1 MSLRAQLTLA
11 FTILIT
17 LIVIVSGFVAVR
29 SAENNLVSGVDDFL
43 ETRVANIGVGPEAR
57 TKAEQNLIRLRN
69 VTDLLSEPDSVS
81 QIVSAKG
88 DIVISY
94 PFKLPINDSDI
105 SLAAGSKDGSLRS
118 RVVKIRT
125 VETNGVEYRMISSQL
140 LGGGL
145 VQIAR
150 DLSEVRAAVSG
161 MVRSFLLLG
170 LAAIAAGILLGWGL
184 ASRLTK
190 PITRLSKAA
199 KHVAKTQDLQAY
211 IDLDDGDLEV
221 RALANSFNVMLQAL
235 SKSRQQ
241 QRRLV
246 ADASHELRTPL
257 TSLRT
262 NIEVLSRSK
271 TITADERASIIDDL
285 QSEIKDLSLLV
296 EEIVELATA
305 KSRKEEEFAEIDL
318 SEIALDVVEK
328 FQRRSGRNIQLTSS
342 GNSIRYVQGSGIDR
356 AVSNL
361 IDNAIKFSPENS
373 TVIVSVVDGRLSVRD
388 FGLGIDDKDG
398 PHLFDRFFRSVEARD
413 LPGSGLGLS
422 IVQEIIKAHGGEV
435 FVEKPKDGVG
445 TIVGFSI

>member
-118 RVVKIRT
+118 RVAKIRT

-170 LAAIAAGILLGWGL
+170 LAAIAAGILL
-184 ASRLTK
+184 
-190 PITRLSKAA
+190 
-199 KHVAKTQDLQAY
+199 
-211 IDLDDGDLEV
+211 
-221 RALANSFNVMLQAL
+221 
-235 SKSRQQ
+235 
-241 QRRLV
+241 
-246 ADASHELRTPL
+246 
-257 TSLRT
+257 
-262 NIEVLSRSK
+262 
-271 TITADERASIIDDL
+271 
-285 QSEIKDLSLLV
+285 
-296 EEIVELATA
+296 
-305 KSRKEEEFAEIDL
+305 
-318 SEIALDVVEK
+318 
-328 FQRRSGRNIQLTSS
+328 
-342 GNSIRYVQGSGIDR
+342 
-356 AVSNL
+356 
-361 IDNAIKFSPENS
+361 
-373 TVIVSVVDGRLSVRD
+373 
-388 FGLGIDDKDG
+388 
-398 PHLFDRFFRSVEARD
+398 
-413 LPGSGLGLS
+413 
-422 IVQEIIKAHGGEV
+422 
-435 FVEKPKDGVG
+435 
-445 TIVGFSI
+445 

>member
-1 MSLRAQLTLA
+1 MSLRTQLTLA

-29 SAENNLVSGVDDFL
+29 SAENRLIDGVDDFL
-43 ETRVANIGVGPEAR
+43 EERVANIGVGQEAR
-57 TKAEQNLIRLRN
+57 SKAEQNLIRLRN
-69 VTDLLSEPDSVS
+69 LEDILSAPDSVT
-81 QIVSAKG
+81 QIINVRGEIIIA
-88 DIVISY
+88 Y
-94 PFKLPINDSDI
+94 PFKLPVNDSDI
-105 SLAAGSKDGSLRS
+105 SLAIGSKDVSMRS
-118 RVVKIRT
+118 RVIKIRT
-125 VETNGVEYRMISSQL
+125 TQINGDDYRIISGQL
-140 LGGGL
+140 PGGGV
-145 VQIAR
+145 VQVAR
-150 DLSEVRAAVSG
+150 DLTEVRAAVSG

-170 LAAIAAGILLGWGL
+170 LGAIAVGILLGWVL

-221 RALANSFNVMLQAL
+221 RALAKSFNVMLQAL
-235 SKSRQQ
+235 SKSREQ

-262 NIEVLSRSK
+262 NIEVLARTN
-271 TITADERASIIDDL
+271 TITEDERVSIINDL
-285 QSEIKDLSLLV
+285 RSEIEELSLLV

-305 KSRKEEEFAEIDL
+305 KSREEEEFAEIDL
-318 SEIALDVVEK
+318 SEIALEVIEK
-328 FQRRSGRNIQLTSS
+328 FQRRSGRNIQLASS

-356 AVSNL
+356 AISNL

-373 TVIVSVVDGRLSVRD
+373 KVIVSVADGKVSVRD
-388 FGLGIDDKDG
+388 FGPGVEDEDESR
-398 PHLFDRFFRSVEARD
+398 LFDRFFRSVGTRD

-422 IVQEIIKAHGGEV
+422 IVHEIVKAHGGQV
-435 FVEKPKDGVG
+435 FVDQPDDGIG
-445 TIVGFSI
+445 TIVGFAL

>member
-17 LIVIVSGFVAVR
+17 LIVTISGFVAVR

-81 QIVSAKG
+81 QVVSAKG
-88 DIVISY
+88 EIVIGY
-94 PFKLPINDSDI
+94 PFKLPVNDSDI

-125 VETNGVEYRMISSQL
+125 VEINGDDYRMISSQL
-140 LGGGL
+140 PGGGI
-145 VQIAR
+145 VQVAR

-170 LAAIAAGILLGWGL
+170 LVAIAAGILLGWGL

-235 SKSRQQ
+235 SQSREQ

-262 NIEVLSRSK
+262 NIEVLSRTK
-271 TITADERASIIDDL
+271 TITADERASIINDL
-285 QSEIKDLSLLV
+285 QSEIKELSLLV

-305 KSRKEEEFAEIDL
+305 KSREEEEFAEIDL

-328 FQRRSGRNIQLTSS
+328 FQRRSGRNIQLASS
-342 GNSIRYVQGSGIDR
+342 GKSIRYVQGSGIDR

-373 TVIVSVVDGRLSVRD
+373 KVIVSVIDGRVSVRD
-388 FGLGIDDKDG
+388 FGIGIDDKDG
-398 PHLFDRFFRSVEARD
+398 PRLFDRFFRSVEARD

-422 IVQEIIKAHGGEV
+422 IVQDIIKAHGGEV
-435 FVEKPKDGVG
+435 FVDEPEDGVG

>member
-17 LIVIVSGFVAVR
+17 LIVTVSGFVAVR
-29 SAENNLVSGVDDFL
+29 SAENNLVSGVDNFL

-81 QIVSAKG
+81 QVVSAKG
-88 DIVISY
+88 EIVVAY
-94 PFKLPINDSDI
+94 PFKLPVNVSDI
-105 SLAAGSKDGSLRS
+105 SLAAGSKDSSLRS
-118 RVVKIRT
+118 RVAKIRT
-125 VETNGVEYRMISSQL
+125 VEINGDDYRMISSQL
-140 LGGGL
+140 PDGGI
-145 VQIAR
+145 VQVAR

-170 LAAIAAGILLGWGL
+170 LGAIAAGILLGWGL

-235 SKSRQQ
+235 SKSREQ

-262 NIEVLSRSK
+262 NIEVLSRTK
-271 TITADERASIIDDL
+271 TITADERASIINDL
-285 QSEIKDLSLLV
+285 QSEIEELSLLV
-296 EEIVELATA
+296 GEIVELATA
-305 KSRKEEEFAEIDL
+305 KSREEEEFAEIDL

-328 FQRRSGRNIQLTSS
+328 FQRRSGRNIQLVSS
-342 GNSIRYVQGSGIDR
+342 GKSMRYVQGSGIDR
-356 AVSNL
+356 AISNL

-373 TVIVSVVDGRLSVRD
+373 KVIVSVVDGRVSVRD
-388 FGLGIDDKDG
+388 FGIGIDDKYG
-398 PHLFDRFFRSVEARD
+398 PRLFDRFFRSVEARD

-435 FVEKPKDGVG
+435 FIDEPEDGIG

>member
-328 FQRRSGRNIQLTSS
+328 FQRRSGRNIQLTFS

>member
-1 MSLRAQLTLA
+1 MSLRTQLTLA

-17 LIVIVSGFVAVR
+17 LIVTVSGFVAVR
-29 SAENNLVSGVDDFL
+29 SAENNLVDGVDDFL
-43 ETRVANIGVGPEAR
+43 KARVANIGVGPEAR
-57 TKAEQNLIRLRN
+57 TKVEQNLIKLRN
-69 VTDLLSEPDSVS
+69 LTDLLSEPDSVS
-81 QIVSAKG
+81 QILNVKG
-88 DIVISY
+88 EKVISY
-94 PFKLPINDSDI
+94 PFELPVNDSDI
-105 SLAAGSKDGSLRS
+105 SLAAGMKNDSLRS
-118 RVVKIRT
+118 RVAKIRT
-125 VETNGVEYRMISSQL
+125 VQINGGDYRMISSQL
-140 LGGGL
+140 QDGGL
-145 VQIAR
+145 AQIAR

-161 MVRSFLLLG
+161 MVKSFLLLG
-170 LAAIAAGILLGWGL
+170 LGAIAAGILLGWGL

-221 RALANSFNVMLQAL
+221 KALANSFNVMLQAL

-285 QSEIKDLSLLV
+285 QSEIKELSLLV

-305 KSRKEEEFAEIDL
+305 KSREEEQFAEIDL
-318 SEIALDVVEK
+318 SEIALDAIEK
-328 FQRRSGRNIQLTSS
+328 FQRRSGRSIQLTSS

-356 AVSNL
+356 AISNL

-373 TVIVSVVDGRLSVRD
+373 TVIVSVVDGRVSVRD
-388 FGLGIDDKDG
+388 FGLGIGEKDG
-398 PHLFDRFFRSVEARD
+398 PYLFDRFFRSVEARD

-435 FVEKPKDGVG
+435 FVHEPEDGVG

>member
-1 MSLRAQLTLA
+1 M
-11 FTILIT
+11 
-17 LIVIVSGFVAVR
+17 
-29 SAENNLVSGVDDFL
+29 
-43 ETRVANIGVGPEAR
+43 
-57 TKAEQNLIRLRN
+57 
-69 VTDLLSEPDSVS
+69 
-81 QIVSAKG
+81 
-88 DIVISY
+88 
-94 PFKLPINDSDI
+94 
-105 SLAAGSKDGSLRS
+105 
-118 RVVKIRT
+118 
-125 VETNGVEYRMISSQL
+125 
-140 LGGGL
+140 
-145 VQIAR
+145 QIAR

>member
-17 LIVIVSGFVAVR
+17 LIVTVSGFVAVR

-118 RVVKIRT
+118 RVAKIRT

-241 QRRLV
+241 QSRLV

-285 QSEIKDLSLLV
+285 QSEIKELSLLV

-305 KSRKEEEFAEIDL
+305 KSREEEEFAEIDL

-328 FQRRSGRNIQLTSS
+328 FQRRSGRNIQLTFS

-422 IVQEIIKAHGGEV
+422 IVQEIIKVHGGEV